1 LQAVFYAP
9 SGHAPSA
16 EFMEALR
23 FSAFGYVPNFYAA
36 KDGGA
41 DGADLRYD
49 AVAWVTALNEFQLQ
63 EYKPAAGEEAEDAL
77 LDLTSPTLAARKVK
91 RLPSWLRS
99 LLLQYLLP
107 FGIVGLVFGLT
118 YLFVLYGP
126 ADRLGLTQM
135 VQPPGSR
142 GTAGSSGAS
151 PAAAPTF
158 VPGHT
163 LEFDEL

>member
-1 LQAVFYAP
+1 
-9 SGHAPSA
+9 
-16 EFMEALR
+16 MEALR

-41 DGADLRYD
+41 DERYD

-63 EYKPAAGEEAEDAL
+63 EYKPAAGEEAEEAL

-99 LLLQYLLP
+99 LLLQYLMP

-142 GTAGSSGAS
+142 GADSSGSGAGDL
-151 PAAAPTF
+151 AAAPTF